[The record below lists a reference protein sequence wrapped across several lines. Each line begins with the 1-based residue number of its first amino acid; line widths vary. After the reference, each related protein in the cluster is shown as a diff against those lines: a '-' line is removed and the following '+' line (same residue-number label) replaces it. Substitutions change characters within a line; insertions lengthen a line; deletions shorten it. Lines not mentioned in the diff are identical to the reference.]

1 MLDYGTGSGVLAVAA
16 LKMGAAGALGID
28 CEAQATD
35 LCSATAELN
44 GLSSRFEVSLCSED
58 VEEVGSAPLPSAGFL
73 VLNFFHCCCQ
83 RRCTALVTNVCSRGL
98 LAPAAP

>member
-16 LKMGAAGALGID
+16 LQMGAARALGID

-58 VEEVGSAPLPSAGFL
+58 VAEVRPGLYGTVENCHMDFGGYPSHHTIGEAYCLDFS
-73 VLNFFHCCCQ
+73 Q
-83 RRCTALVTNVCSRGL
+83 
-98 LAPAAP
+98 